1 MIIIFIPFFLFAGV
15 IENNITAVYKNTFK
29 DIKIDKIILK
39 YYGSKPKHI
48 EYIDTSTINPK
59 NNRGFIKINNSKF
72 IYYTLIAKIKA
83 LKSTKIINKNDIIDT
98 NNAKLTYVPLKN
110 IYKMPLTKMPKNSS
124 AKFYIP
130 SNKIIYD
137 YMISNKN
144 LIKRNSPINVITKS
158 GGIEMSFRATAL
170 ENGKSGDIIKVKDEN
185 NKIYKVK
192 IDKNGN
198 GIL

>member
-1 MIIIFIPFFLFAGV
+1 
-15 IENNITAVYKNTFK
+15 
-29 DIKIDKIILK
+29 
-39 YYGSKPKHI
+39 
-48 EYIDTSTINPK
+48 
-59 NNRGFIKINNSKF
+59 
-72 IYYTLIAKIKA
+72 
-83 LKSTKIINKNDIIDT
+83 
-98 NNAKLTYVPLKN
+98 
-110 IYKMPLTKMPKNSS
+110 MPKNSS

-198 GIL
+198 GILWKF